1 MSEFHC
7 PYWSSFV
14 PTRCEFLSKR
24 SQVVGQLMWLLEKQL
39 LNRDTNGFKLP
50 SLLLSD
56 LSHSLQRFSI
66 QRTFFPLRESM
77 VTWIFKS
84 KLHLTACDYTCDYT
98 SDYMWLDVSIHVTGC
113 SWMWLHVSACVCMCQ
128 HRKLLNRFWIWMLF
142 QLRWDLGTRLGCHS
156 CRHNTPC
163 TQTLTQFVFIP
174 WNCGRPGETGTI
186 VVWCG
191 KSYLE

>member
-56 LSHSLQRFSI
+56 LSHSLQRFSV

-84 KLHLTACDYTCDYT
+84 KLHLTTCGY
-98 SDYMWLDVSIHVTGC
+98 
-113 SWMWLHVSACVCMCQ
+113 MWLHVTIHVAIHLATCGYMWLHVAIHVTACEYTCGCMW
-128 HRKLLNRFWIWMLF
+128 LYM
-142 QLRWDLGTRLGCHS
+142 
-156 CRHNTPC
+156 
-163 TQTLTQFVFIP
+163 
-174 WNCGRPGETGTI
+174 
-186 VVWCG
+186 
-191 KSYLE
+191 